1 MELAAYAAAVGVE
14 TCAAFWLDRVQCR
27 TSPHTSHL
35 TRSSR
40 APSLLGARRKQ
51 RSQCERR
58 ERMPAK
64 VTCCSLSHVTSH
76 SSHLCRPPASPRRLL
91 LHHVHRLR
99 TLKSMARAACWV
111 TGELSERLNSHDTS
125 HTTSIHV
132 THHTSHFVR
141 RSAGASAVCSW
152 GGGIVSGGQDCLAV
166 LHTFDV
172 TCNETWRR

>member
-1 MELAAYAAAVGVE
+1 VELAAYAAAVGVE
-14 TCAAFWLDRVQCR
+14 TCAAFWLDSVQCR

-35 TRSSR
+35 TPHTPSSPC

-64 VTCCSLSHVTSH
+64 VTCCSLSHVTFH

-111 TGELSERLNSHDTS
+111 TGELSECLNSHDTS
-125 HTTSIHV
+125 HTSSI
-132 THHTSHFVR
+132 TRHTSHITPRSSQRGCVCRVQLGR
-141 RSAGASAVCSW
+141 RHCVWRARLSGCSAYIRCHV
-152 GGGIVSGGQDCLAV
+152 Q
-166 LHTFDV
+166 
-172 TCNETWRR
+172 